1 MKARFNPM
9 ERLMLM
15 IIGSLTVVALYLAVT
30 VTILGVR
37 QLEPVQA
44 DVPNEPVVT
53 GQEEVYYLPLT
64 DAASSRDITVQVFA
78 PPR

>member
-1 MKARFNPM
+1 M
-9 ERLMLM
+9 ERYMLI
-15 IIGSLTVVALYLAVT
+15 IIGGLLAVALYLGVT
-30 VTILGVR
+30 VTVLGLR

-44 DVPNEPVVT
+44 DVPNEPVVS

-64 DAASSRDITVQVFA
+64 DASPQRDITQQVFA

>member
-1 MKARFNPM
+1 M

-15 IIGSLTVVALYLAVT
+15 IIGSLMVVTLYLAVT

-44 DVPNEPVVT
+44 DVPNQPVVT
-53 GQEEVYYLPLT
+53 GQEELYYLPLT
-64 DAASSRDITVQVFA
+64 DAPTPRDITQQVFA

>member
-1 MKARFNPM
+1 M

-30 VTILGVR
+30 VTILGMR

-44 DVPNEPVVT
+44 DVPNAPAVT
-53 GQEEVYYLPLT
+53 GQEVVTYLPLT
-64 DAASSRDITVQVFA
+64 DAPLARDITQQVFA

>member
-1 MKARFNPM
+1 MKVRFNPM

-15 IIGSLTVVALYLAVT
+15 IIGSLMVVALYLAVT
-30 VTILGVR
+30 VTLLGVR

-64 DAASSRDITVQVFA
+64 DAPTSRDITVQVFA

>member
-1 MKARFNPM
+1 M

-30 VTILGVR
+30 VTILGMR

-44 DVPNEPVVT
+44 DVPYAPVVT
-53 GQEEVYYLPLT
+53 GQEVVTYLPLT
-64 DAASSRDITVQVFA
+64 DAVTPRDITQQVFA